1 MLMGAGTSLDTL
13 NSRKATVKEG
23 MENSRGMIDAA
34 GEKVSRLQKASS
46 SLETSIQ
53 SFKNIKGKIDEFEV
67 TKSKWE
73 GDEQS
78 NFQGKYNSYAIFVD
92 SYESDISKAKE
103 QIDEDLEAARA
114 EKASAEIGL
123 ENLESTL
130 DRIESDIKTA
140 KED

>member
-1 MLMGAGTSLDTL
+1 
-13 NSRKATVKEG
+13 
-23 MENSRGMIDAA
+23 RGMIDAA
-34 GEKVSRLQKASS
+34 GEKVSRLRKASS

-53 SFKNIKGKIDEFEV
+53 SFKNIKGEIDEFEV

-92 SYESDISKAKE
+92 RYESDQSNTKE
-103 QIDEDLEAARA
+103 QNDEDREGAKA
-114 EKASAEIGL
+114 EKASEENGL

>member
-1 MLMGAGTSLDTL
+1 PHCRHTTHFPYTTMLMGAEPSLDTL
-13 NSRKATVKEG
+13 NSREATVKEG

-34 GEKVSRLQKASS
+34 GEKVSRLRKASS

-78 NFQGKYNSYAIFVD
+78 NFQGKYNSYA
-92 SYESDISKAKE
+92 
-103 QIDEDLEAARA
+103 
-114 EKASAEIGL
+114 
-123 ENLESTL
+123 
-130 DRIESDIKTA
+130 
-140 KED
+140 